1 MGCVAGRHARHNTG
15 WLLQYTRR
23 TRDLQLGTLVA
34 YHLLVHIF
42 MRKDKLHRVPVPQ
55 SFVWTMLAIIA
66 RLGFS
71 RERYDKLQLGLVGLA
86 RIATVLAMRGTYRDP
101 SSMHG
106 VYPGGR

>member
-1 MGCVAGRHARHNTG
+1 MGWAAGRHARHNTG

-66 RLGFS
+66 RIGFS

-86 RIATVLAMRGTYRDP
+86 RIANVVGMRATFRDWSALYRF
-101 SSMHG
+101 
-106 VYPGGR
+106 YPGGR